1 MFLNRRF
8 YLITICIICC
18 FLAGYVS
25 TLLFTAAQILFGLL
39 MIACI
44 YEYFRLFRSNATVRC
59 TRECADRFSNGDD
72 NPVKLHLENTYSFP
86 VSLQIIDEI
95 PAIFQNRDIL
105 FQMKMEKEE
114 SKLLTYTLRPVK
126 RGVYEFGKV
135 NVLVTSGL
143 GLISRKI
150 VTGAP
155 CQVAVYPAYQC
166 LRKYELIAISNKLT
180 DAGQKRIRKIGQ
192 QLEPEQI
199 RDYVKGD
206 DYRTINWKATAR
218 RSKLMVNVFQEERAQ
233 NIYCLIDKG
242 RPMQSAFER
251 MTLLDYAINA
261 SLALSYV
268 SMIKGDK
275 VGLLTFEKQQ
285 ETLIPA
291 SRQSGQMQRI
301 LETLYGQNSTFS
313 ESNFS
318 TLYQSVTKHIKTRS
332 LLIIYT
338 NFDTVPAMQRQLTFL
353 SMLAKRH
360 TVIVV
365 FFENTELHD
374 LTNRQPAT
382 KTEAYQQVI
391 AEKMEYEKSL
401 IVSKLRKHNMIAIL
415 THPSQLTMN
424 VINKYLEIKA
434 QGLN

>member
-1 MFLNRRF
+1 MFLNKRF
-8 YLITICIICC
+8 YLIITGIICC

-25 TLLFTAAQILFGLL
+25 TFLFTMAQILFGLL

-44 YEYFRLFRSNATVRC
+44 YEYFRLFRSNGNVSC
-59 TRECADRFSNGDD
+59 TRECTDRFSNGDD

-95 PAIFQNRDIL
+95 PAIFQNREIL
-105 FQMKMEKEE
+105 FRLKMEKEDA
-114 SKLLTYTLRPVK
+114 KLLTYILRPVK

-135 NVLVTSGL
+135 NVLVTSKL

-155 CQVAVYPAYQC
+155 CKVAVYPAYQY

-180 DAGQKRIRKIGQ
+180 DTGQKRIRKIGQ
-192 QLEPEQI
+192 QLEPDQI
-199 RDYVKGD
+199 REYVKGD

-218 RSKLMVNVFQEERAQ
+218 RSKHMVNIFQEERAQ
-233 NIYCLIDKG
+233 PVYCLIDKG
-242 RPMQSAFER
+242 RPMQAAFER
-251 MTLLDYAINA
+251 MSLLDYAINA
-261 SLALSYV
+261 SLAISYV

-275 VGLLTFEKQQ
+275 AGLLTFEKQQ

-301 LETLYGQNSTFS
+301 LEALYGQHSTFS
-313 ESNFS
+313 ESDFS
-318 TLYQSVTKHIKTRS
+318 ALYQSVTKHIKSRS

-338 NFDTVPAMQRQLTFL
+338 NFDTVSAMQRQLTFL
-353 SMLAKRH
+353 SMLAKKH

-365 FFENTELHD
+365 FFENTELND
-374 LTNRQPAT
+374 LTDRHPTN
-382 KTEAYQQVI
+382 KIEAYQQVI
-391 AEKMEYEKSL
+391 AEKMEHEKSL
-401 IVSKLRKHNMIAIL
+401 IVSKLRKYNIIAIL
-415 THPSQLTMN
+415 THPSRLTMD